1 MEYSGWWSLQQ
12 KMSYSSIVILRPC
25 VPPASSPGGGCLTVR
40 WCILKTSAWMSL
52 RHSDRSCFW
61 VWVWAWPFHLL
72 RSNTATVFS
81 AEQIEL
87 TFSPHET
94 SFFGGW
100 RCTLIAS
107 YRKYRFSTFSS
118 WYSYGNT
125 LMQTPRICYASFKF
139 LENEAIMSYEH
150 RLIPTFSF
158 DCCTT
163 SNMCIFENYF
173 VIFRTFL
180 SFTVAFHDLKWG

>member
-1 MEYSGWWSLQQ
+1 MQ
-12 KMSYSSIVILRPC
+12 
-25 VPPASSPGGGCLTVR
+25 
-40 WCILKTSAWMSL
+40 
-52 RHSDRSCFW
+52 
-61 VWVWAWPFHLL
+61 LL
-72 RSNTATVFS
+72 
-81 AEQIEL
+81 
-87 TFSPHET
+87 
-94 SFFGGW
+94 FFGGW

-118 WYSYGNT
+118 WYSYGTT

-158 DCCTT
+158 DCGTT

-173 VIFRTFL
+173 VNIQDFFELYCGISWLKMRLKMTVLKQEKTDFDIEATGSGICGGIFLLYSNFFPFVYFDNSAMPQT
-180 SFTVAFHDLKWG
+180 